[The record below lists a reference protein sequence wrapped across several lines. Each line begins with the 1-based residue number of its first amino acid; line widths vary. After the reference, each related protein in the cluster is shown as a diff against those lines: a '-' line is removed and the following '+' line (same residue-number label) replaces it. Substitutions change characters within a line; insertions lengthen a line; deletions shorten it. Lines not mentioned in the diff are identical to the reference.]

1 MTSAADLQAHDG
13 QPVDVLVLAA
23 HPDDAELG
31 CGGTILRQT
40 DAGRRVAVVDATR
53 GEAGSR
59 GTAETRAAEAAK
71 ATSLLGLCARENLR
85 LPDSAVAV
93 TDEAITTVVRV
104 LRKYR
109 PRILLTHAKPD
120 VHPDHVAV
128 ADLATRAFFL
138 SGLARFDAD
147 AGLPP
152 HRPRLVARFLGNDAV
167 PAAFCVDVTGVQ
179 DRKRDVIACFA
190 SQIPAAHEERGHYVR
205 ALDPVE
211 RVEARDRWFGMQSGV
226 AAAEPFALDGPASL
240 DELAFLIPS

>member
-1 MTSAADLQAHDG
+1 VTGAAVFPAHDD

-31 CGGTILRQT
+31 CGGTILRQI

-59 GTAETRAAEAAK
+59 GTVETRAEEAAR
-71 ATSLLGLCARENLR
+71 ATSLLGLCARENLG
-85 LPDSAVAV
+85 LPDSAIAV
-93 TDEAITTVVRV
+93 TDEAVTAVVRV
-104 LRKYR
+104 LRRFR
-109 PRILLTHAKPD
+109 PRVLLTHAKPD

-147 AGLPP
+147 AGLRP

-167 PAAFCVDVTGVQ
+167 PAGFCVDITAVQ
-179 DRKRDVIACFA
+179 DRKRDVIACYA
-190 SQIPAAHEERGHYVR
+190 SQIPAAHEERGHFVR
-205 ALDPVE
+205 ALDPME

-226 AAAEPFALDGPASL
+226 ATAEPFALDGPASL
-240 DELAFLIPS
+240 DELAFLIP